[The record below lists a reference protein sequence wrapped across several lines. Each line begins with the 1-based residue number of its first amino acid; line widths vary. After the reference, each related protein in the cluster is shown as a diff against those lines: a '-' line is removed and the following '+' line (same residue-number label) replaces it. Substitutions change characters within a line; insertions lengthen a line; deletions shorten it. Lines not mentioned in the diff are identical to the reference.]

1 MRKWRAWNLALE
13 LEFRNMKILLS
24 VCLVFVLFSCDSE
37 DSWDCLQAAG
47 DRISKEYTVSKF
59 TKIRIEDDV
68 TLFLKQ
74 GASTKIMLETGENL
88 LGDIS
93 VGVEGNTLVVKDNN
107 DCNLVRD
114 YGITKVFVTVPNLT
128 EIRNSSAFDVIGEGI
143 LNFPQLTLVSN
154 TTAGPETIRKSGDFY
169 LNLVCED
176 FRVSANGQSV
186 FYITGTTDKA
196 NLSFADEMPRFEGE
210 NFAIDELTVFQRSAN
225 KMIVN
230 PQQSIVGKIVAT
242 GDIISHN
249 RPPLVDVKELFT
261 GRLLF
266 KD

>member
-1 MRKWRAWNLALE
+1 
-13 LEFRNMKILLS
+13 MKKFLFIGLI
-24 VCLVFVLFSCDSE
+24 FFLFSCDSE
-37 DSWDCLQAAG
+37 NGWDCLQAPG
-47 DRISKEYTVSKF
+47 NSVSKEYTVSEF
-59 TKIRIEDDV
+59 TKIRIEDEV
-68 TLFLKQ
+68 TLYLKQ
-74 GASTKIMLETGENL
+74 GDRQQVKLETGENL
-88 LGDIS
+88 LSDIS
-93 VGVEGNTLVVKDNN
+93 VSVEGNILVVKDKNA
-107 DCNLVRD
+107 CNLVRD
-114 YGITKVFVTVPNLT
+114 YGITKIFVTAPNIT
-128 EIRNSSAFDVIGEGI
+128 EIRNSSAYDVIGEGT

-169 LNLVCED
+169 LNLICED

-186 FYITGTTDKA
+186 FYITGTADKV

-210 NFAIDELTVFQRSAN
+210 NFIIDELTVFQRSAN

-249 RPPLVDVKELFT
+249 RPPLVDVKELFM

-266 KD
+266 ED

>member
-1 MRKWRAWNLALE
+1 M
-13 LEFRNMKILLS
+13 MKLFF
-24 VCLVFVLFSCDSE
+24 VGLVFFMFSCDSE
-37 DSWDCLQAAG
+37 NGWDCVQAAG
-47 DRISKEYTVSKF
+47 DSISKEYIVSEF
-59 TKIRIEDDV
+59 SKIRIEDEV
-68 TLFLKQ
+68 TLYLKQ
-74 GASTKIMLETGENL
+74 GDMPQVKLETGENL
-88 LGDIS
+88 LSDIS

-114 YGITKVFVTVPNLT
+114 YGITKVYVTVPNIT
-128 EIRNSSAFDVIGEGI
+128 EIRNSSAYDVIGEGI

-154 TTAGPETIRKSGDFY
+154 SSAGPETIRKSGDFY
-169 LNLVCED
+169 LNLICED

-186 FYITGTTDKA
+186 FYITGTADKV

-210 NFAIDELTVFQRSAN
+210 NFIIDELTVFQRSAN

-266 KD
+266 ED